1 MTVYQLKN
9 DFLTVKVESLGA
21 EVISVKNTKGVE
33 FMWQANPNVWGRHAP
48 VLFPIVGRLKDN
60 HYYIDDKEYH
70 MTQHGFA
77 RDQEFAL
84 DSQSDSKLV
93 LSLTTS
99 EASLEK
105 YPYHFKLRIV
115 YQLVKETL
123 QISYLVDSL
132 EESEDMYFSI
142 GAHPGFSVPFEK
154 GLNYEDFTVKVDPKE
169 TRTLIPI
176 NGETGNIDLNN
187 EKKVDNQDFPLSHEA
202 FVNDAIVYR
211 LNEPTQVT
219 ISSDKSEHQVILDTG
234 NAKFFG
240 MWSSYPT
247 EGNFMC
253 IEPWWGIAD
262 KNDSDNQLK
271 TKCGINRLAPNEQF
285 EAYFSIS
292 VK

>member
-9 DFLTVKVESLGA
+9 DFLTIKVESLGA

-60 HYYIDDKEYH
+60 HYYVDDKEYQ

-77 RDQEFAL
+77 RDQEFSL

-115 YQLVKETL
+115 YQLVKGTL

-142 GAHPGFSVPFEK
+142 GAHPGFSVSFEK

-169 TRTLIPI
+169 SRTLIPI

-187 EKKVDNQDFPLSHEA
+187 EKKVDNQDFSLSHEA

-219 ISSDKSEHQVILDTG
+219 ISSDKSERQVILDTG

-271 TKCGINRLAPNEQF
+271 TKYGINRLAPKEQF

>member
-9 DFLTVKVESLGA
+9 DFLTVKIESLGA
-21 EVISVKNTKGVE
+21 EIISVTNKDGVE
-33 FMWQANPNVWGRHAP
+33 FIWQANPNVWGRHAP

-60 HYYIDDKEYH
+60 HYFVDDQEYH

-77 RDQEFAL
+77 RDQEFSL
-84 DSQSDSKLV
+84 DSQSDSQLV

-99 EASLEK
+99 EKSLEK
-105 YPYHFKLRIV
+105 YPYHFKLRVV
-115 YQLVKETL
+115 YQLVKGTL

-132 EESEDMYFSI
+132 EQSQEMYFSI
-142 GAHPGFSVPFEK
+142 GAHPGFAVPFEK
-154 GLNYEDFTVKVDPKE
+154 GVNYEDFKVSVDPKE

-187 EKKVDNQDFPLSHEA
+187 EEKVDNQDFDLKHDA

-219 ISSDKSEHQVILDTG
+219 IASPKSDRQVILDTG

-253 IEPWWGIAD
+253 IEPWWGVAD
-262 KNDSDNQLK
+262 KSDTDNQLK
-271 TKCGINRLAPNEQF
+271 TKYGINHLAPGEQF
-285 EAYFSIS
+285 EAYYSIS
-292 VK
+292 VN